1 MAAFGGEEG
10 EVPEEMDESEL
21 DMQRQ
26 GLFKVMIVDQQNQP
40 TGVAYVTQEQ
50 ADQITAGLLTVQ
62 LTADNQVREMQGMGN
77 FRLWDRNLAFEKVFL
92 NWLFLKKFNALIQ
105 NVKTLGAL

>member
-10 EVPEEMDESEL
+10 EVPEEIDETEL
-21 DMQRQ
+21 EMQRQ

-50 ADQITAGLLTVQ
+50 ADQISAGLLQVQ
-62 LTADNQVREMQGMGN
+62 LTADNQARDLSKIGKLV
-77 FRLWDRNLAFEKVFL
+77 FYCLKRLY
-92 NWLFLKKFNALIQ
+92 
-105 NVKTLGAL
+105 

>member
-10 EVPEEMDESEL
+10 EVPEEMDETEL
-21 DMQRQ
+21 EMQRQ

-50 ADQITAGLLTVQ
+50 ADQISAGLLTVQ
-62 LTADNQVREMQGMGN
+62 VTSDNQAR
-77 FRLWDRNLAFEKVFL
+77 D
-92 NWLFLKKFNALIQ
+92 LFFKIKI
-105 NVKTLGAL
+105 

>member
-10 EVPEEMDESEL
+10 EVPEEIDETEL
-21 DMQRQ
+21 EMQRQ

-50 ADQITAGLLTVQ
+50 ADQISAGLLQVQ
-62 LTADNQVREMQGMGN
+62 LTADNQARDLSIIGKLVSH
-77 FRLWDRNLAFEKVFL
+77 FV
-92 NWLFLKKFNALIQ
+92 
-105 NVKTLGAL
+105 